1 MLQVDL
7 RELAGGPVATVGELP
22 ADDPLFAGLGL
33 SLARHVVVGGRLQEI
48 GEGRFYWH
56 GSLSTVVRGECRRC
70 LTTVTLPVAVDVG
83 ALFSQDPETEDDPD
97 TYPLPRDATL
107 VDVTPA
113 VREELVLAAPTF
125 LLCRDDCRGLCP
137 SCGQD
142 LNAGPCGC
150 QPVTDSRWQGLA
162 ALKDKLHD

>member
-1 MLQVDL
+1 MLQIDL
-7 RELAGGPVATVGELP
+7 RELARGPCATVGELP

-33 SLARHVVVGGRLQEI
+33 ALARPVVVGGKLQEI

-56 GSLSTVVRGECRRC
+56 GSLDTEVRGECRRC
-70 LTTVTLPVAVDVG
+70 LTAVRLAVAVDIG

-97 TYPLPRDATL
+97 TYPLPRDAML

-113 VREELVLAAPTF
+113 VREELVLAAPSF

-137 SCGQD
+137 RCGKD

-150 QPVTDSRWQGLA
+150 APATDSRWQQLA
-162 ALKDKLHD
+162 AHKDRFRE

>member
-7 RELAGGPVATVGELP
+7 RELARGPCATVGELP

-33 SLARHVVVGGRLQEI
+33 ALARPVVVGGRLQEI
-48 GEGRFYWH
+48 GEGRFYWQ
-56 GSLSTVVRGECRRC
+56 GSLNTEVRGDCRRC
-70 LTTVTLPVAVDVG
+70 LTSVRLPVAVECG

-113 VREELVLAAPTF
+113 VRGELVLAAPTF

-137 SCGQD
+137 RCGQD

-150 QPVTDSRWQGLA
+150 EPATDSRWQKLA
-162 ALKDKLHD
+162 AQKDRFRE

>member
-125 LLCRDDCRGLCP
+125 LLCRDDCPGLCP
-137 SCGQD
+137 RCGQD